1 MGDFLPGV
9 VTFVVTF
16 VVVNDLSSCKS
27 SIFFKEEEE
36 VDFFSSFSFGSSS
49 FFVVVVV
56 VVVFASPLSSLTVAG
71 GADFSLSTRD
81 LNDLFL
87 VMVPPAVP
95 GVVDRP
101 LAIAG

>member
-9 VTFVVTF
+9 VTFV

-49 FFVVVVV
+49 IFVVVVV
-56 VVVFASPLSSLTVAG
+56 VFVVVASPLSSLTVAG

-101 LAIAG
+101 LEIAG